1 MDRIARFR
9 PIRAATTTPTGANKT
24 SGFPSPSL
32 PHPPQSL
39 HQKIQ
44 SPERNSSSSWLS
56 ISRWKVHFSVKRK
69 NALIMGRLWPL
80 LLLLV
85 DQEQAQRVT
94 IKAPRQCIFFC
105 SKKNR
110 NGIESSLMYGHI
122 YFWTGF
128 SSFPL
133 FLVKYKSFFSFNFF
147 GIGQGINNERHP
159 FRCESERINSALRS
173 TTVTEITTK
182 KTTTRNR
189 NSSPCRARWNCVTWL
204 DWKSVK
210 PRTLWWMSL
219 QRIGSR
225 WLHNG
230 QKEREREKEGPPFFA
245 SLRMGSGARGY
256 FLSIA
261 IRWFKTPRSAI
272 RHRSQGLCVQPCV
285 T

>member
-9 PIRAATTTPTGANKT
+9 PIRVATTTPTGANKT

-182 KTTTRNR
+182 KNY
-189 NSSPCRARWNCVTWL
+189 N
-204 DWKSVK
+204 KK
-210 PRTLWWMSL
+210 PKFLAVSGPMKLRYLIGLEECEAENPLMNVPSKDRQPLIAQRTK
-219 QRIGSR
+219 G
-225 WLHNG
+225 
-230 QKEREREKEGPPFFA
+230 ERERERRAPLFRF
-245 SLRMGSGARGY
+245 
-256 FLSIA
+256 
-261 IRWFKTPRSAI
+261 
-272 RHRSQGLCVQPCV
+272 SQNGIWSERLFSFNSYSMI
-285 T
+285 